1 MISLYFREGHSM
13 KPLIVAAAAFLL
25 SGNLA
30 AQTYKCV
37 DAAGKVTY
45 TGSKCSELRLKD
57 GGQVKETLQVAPGD
71 RAAAKA
77 ARAPAKPAPPKPVT
91 RTAEAPP
98 AKPAKAEGEDRRC
111 FTVKTAKGTATRC
124 GDKQEE

>member
-1 MISLYFREGHSM
+1 MNLS
-13 KPLIVAAAAFLL
+13 IVAAAALLL
-25 SGNLA
+25 SGNVA
-30 AQTYKCV
+30 AQTYKCI

-45 TGSKCSELRLKD
+45 TSSKCSDLRLKD
-57 GGQVKETLQVAPGD
+57 GGEVKERLQYGPGD
-71 RAAAKA
+71 PAAAKA
-77 ARAPAKPAPPKPVT
+77 AKAPAKPAPPNPAT

-98 AKPAKAEGEDRRC
+98 AAPAKAEGEDRRC